1 VCARARA
8 VCKRVARL
16 LTAESKR
23 QGRALILGKVT
34 PDLLYHVLFRFIH
47 ISSVIALLGGIVYA
61 RQVLVP
67 ILNPLPEDVRIE
79 AARRAQKKYQS
90 TLYTLLILIVG
101 SGFYNLLSGPKHTYA
116 YQIWFGIKMLL
127 VAHIISAAI
136 LWVASPYGDITVA
149 GKSKHRLVSIAI
161 SGLIVVFIS
170 AYLRSLTQRG
180 L

>member
-1 VCARARA
+1 
-8 VCKRVARL
+8 
-16 LTAESKR
+16 
-23 QGRALILGKVT
+23 VT

-61 RQVLVP
+61 RQVVVP
-67 ILNPLPEDVRIE
+67 TLNDLPEDIRIE
-79 AARRAQKKYQS
+79 AAGRAQRKYRS

-101 SGFYNLLSGPKHTYA
+101 SGFYNLLAGPKHSYV
-116 YQIWFGIKMLL
+116 YQLWFGIKMLL

-136 LWVASPYGDITVA
+136 LWVTSRYGDVTVA
-149 GKSKHRLVSIAI
+149 GKSKHRLVSIGI

-170 AYLRSLTQRG
+170 AYLRSLTQQG

>member
-1 VCARARA
+1 M
-8 VCKRVARL
+8 
-16 LTAESKR
+16 TA
-23 QGRALILGKVT
+23 
-34 PDLLYHVLFRFIH
+34 DLFYHVLFRFIH

-67 ILNPLPEDVRIE
+67 TLNSLPEEVRLE
-79 AARRAQKKYQS
+79 AAGRAQRKYRS

-101 SGFYNLLSGPKHTYA
+101 SGLYNLLGGPKHSYTY
-116 YQIWFGIKMLL
+116 QVWFGIKMLL

-136 LWVASPYGDITVA
+136 LWVTSPYGDVTVA

-161 SGLIVVFIS
+161 SGLIVVLIS